1 MQKRFCFAPLAG
13 LALVAAAAAAGS
25 GPVRAED
32 ASAWASDTHSQVR
45 LIAGTNAEGQRTLR
59 AGLDIKLAPGWKT
72 YWRYPGDSGV
82 PPRFDFSASG
92 NVKDVQVLWPAPE
105 RMPDGGGQ
113 SIGYHDRVIMPL
125 RVTPKNPAKP
135 VLLHLKL
142 NYAVCETLCVPADAA
157 AKLALIPA
165 ASGQD
170 MDLKQAEARVP
181 KAAKLGAD
189 APLTV
194 RMVRRER
201 GGERPRVIV
210 DVAAPKDV
218 PVDLF
223 AEGPT
228 PAWALPLPEPK
239 ESPAPGLKRFSFE
252 LDGLP
257 DGATAEGAELTFTL
271 VGGAEAVE
279 VKTRLD

>member
-1 MQKRFCFAPLAG
+1 MQERFRFTSLAG
-13 LALVAAAAAAGS
+13 LGLVAAATAAGL
-25 GPVRAED
+25 GPVYGED
-32 ASAWASDTHSQVR
+32 ASAWVSDTHSQVR
-45 LIAGTNAEGQRTLR
+45 LIAGTNAAGQQTLR

-72 YWRYPGDSGV
+72 YWRYPGDSGI

-105 RMPDGGGQ
+105 RMEDGAGQ

-142 NYAVCETLCVPADAA
+142 NYAVCDKLCVPADAA
-157 AKLALIPA
+157 AKLTLVPA
-165 ASGQD
+165 ASAQD
-170 MDLKQAEARVP
+170 ADLNEAEARVP
-181 KAAKLGAD
+181 KPAKLGAD
-189 APLTV
+189 ARLAV
-194 RMVRRER
+194 RAVRREQ
-201 GGERPRVIV
+201 GGERPRVTV
-210 DVAAPKDV
+210 DVAAPNDV
-218 PVDLF
+218 LVDLF
-223 AEGPT
+223 VEGPT
-228 PAWALPLPEPK
+228 SAWALPLPAPK

-257 DGATAEGAELTFTL
+257 ADATPERAELTFTL